1 MLNEEIKEKKK
12 VSIAQTLD
20 LLEQRKKT
28 GALTYEQ
35 QTSYNYCIN
44 FSALPNDKTSELFEK
59 LVAMDL
65 SEDIAINIVDIF
77 PVDKSTLEI
86 ILLKQTVKPEDVLKI
101 IDQYRDISVAYR
113 EELMAKKTKEK
124 EMEKQKQEKQEK
136 EKQEKE
142 EKDKEKQEKQEKD
155 KKEEEDKK
163 QDIKVVATEKTEKIG
178 KISKTKT
185 VKAVKKKVKQVKQ
198 DKNKPKT
205 AKPKKAKK

>member
-12 VSIAQTLD
+12 VSIAQTLA

-35 QTSYNYCIN
+35 QTSYDYCIN

-59 LVAMDL
+59 LVAMGISD
-65 SEDIAINIVDIF
+65 DIAINIVDIF

-86 ILLKQTVKPEDVLKI
+86 ILLKQTVKQEDVLKI
-101 IDQYRDISVAYR
+101 LDQYRDFSAKYR
-113 EELMAKKTKEK
+113 TELVAKKTKEK

-136 EKQEKE
+136 DKQKQEE
-142 EKDKEKQEKQEKD
+142 QEKD
-155 KKEEEDKK
+155 KKQEDKK
-163 QDIKVVATEKTEKIG
+163 QDIKAVATEKTEKKGKTG

-185 VKAVKKKVKQVKQ
+185 IQAVKKKVKQ